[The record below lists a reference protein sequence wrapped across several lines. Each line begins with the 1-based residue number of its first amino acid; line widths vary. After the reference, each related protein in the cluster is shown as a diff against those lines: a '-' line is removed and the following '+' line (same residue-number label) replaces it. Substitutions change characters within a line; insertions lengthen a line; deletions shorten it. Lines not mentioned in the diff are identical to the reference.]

1 MLLPFLLFPTPELLE
16 RHARSRTGHAALL
29 ADVRTLLAGRQ
40 PGRLAADVAPLTD
53 PLSDAELRVLRYL
66 PTNLPAPEIAG
77 ELFVSVTTVRTHT
90 RHIYTKLGVHQ
101 RAEAVDRARELG
113 LIAPSSAAR

>member
-53 PLSDAELRVLRYL
+53 PLSDAELRLLRYL

-77 ELFVSVTTVRTHT
+77 ELFVSVTTVRTHM